1 MIQKG
6 GMLMKNKILDILGIL
21 FGNFLLAVS
30 VAYFVLPFDILSGG
44 VAGIS
49 IITKGLWGWSPTVT
63 IDVLV
68 IGLFIV
74 GAIVLGKE
82 FALKTALS
90 SLVYPF
96 FLEFLV
102 RLPVKLEID
111 ALMAVVFG
119 GLIAGLG
126 VGIAFRH
133 DASTGGTDIV
143 SLIANK
149 YLGVQV
155 STAVMVTDG
164 IITLRGLIAYGMQDV
179 LMGIIYIYASGVAIN
194 KVMVPK
200 TNEAVALYIIT
211 DKKKDICEY
220 IHNVISRGTTLLH
233 GKGGFT
239 EQDKDIILTVVS
251 KNQYMHLS
259 NYIDQVDPYAFV
271 IVSDAKE
278 IKGEGFTYEYRV

>member
-68 IGLFIV
+68 IGLFII

-119 GLIAGLG
+119 GMIAGLG

-220 IHNVISRGTTLLH
+220 IHNVLSRGTTLLH

>member
-1 MIQKG
+1 
-6 GMLMKNKILDILGIL
+6 MKNKILDILGIL

-68 IGLFIV
+68 IGLFII

-126 VGIAFRH
+126 VGIAF
-133 DASTGGTDIV
+133 DLKPAAAGQ
-143 SLIANK
+143 
-149 YLGVQV
+149 QV
-155 STAVMVTDG
+155 VLRDHSRPLRVKGPAAQYPVAVFKSIF
-164 IITLRGLIAYGMQDV
+164 II
-179 LMGIIYIYASGVAIN
+179 
-194 KVMVPK
+194 
-200 TNEAVALYIIT
+200 
-211 DKKKDICEY
+211 
-220 IHNVISRGTTLLH
+220 
-233 GKGGFT
+233 
-239 EQDKDIILTVVS
+239 
-251 KNQYMHLS
+251 
-259 NYIDQVDPYAFV
+259 
-271 IVSDAKE
+271 
-278 IKGEGFTYEYRV
+278 

>member
-1 MIQKG
+1 
-6 GMLMKNKILDILGIL
+6 MKNKILDILGIL

-68 IGLFIV
+68 IGLFII

-133 DASTGGTDIV
+133 DASTGGTDII

-211 DKKKDICEY
+211 DKKNDICEY
-220 IHNVISRGTTLLH
+220 IHNVIFRGTTLLH

>member
-200 TNEAVALYIIT
+200 INEAVALYIIT

-259 NYIDQVDPYAFV
+259 NYIDQVDPYVFV
-271 IVSDAKE
+271 IVSEAKE

>member
-1 MIQKG
+1 
-6 GMLMKNKILDILGIL
+6 MKNKILDILGIL

-68 IGLFIV
+68 IGLFII

-200 TNEAVALYIIT
+200 INEAVALYIIT

>member
-1 MIQKG
+1 
-6 GMLMKNKILDILGIL
+6 MKNKILDILGIL

-133 DASTGGTDIV
+133 DASTGGTDII

>member
-49 IITKGLWGWSPTVT
+49 IITKGLWGWSPTIT

-220 IHNVISRGTTLLH
+220 IHNVLSRGTTLLH

>member
-1 MIQKG
+1 MIHDG
-6 GMLMKNKILDILGIL
+6 GVLMKNKILDIAGIL

-49 IITKGLWGWSPTVT
+49 IITKGIWGWSPTVT

-90 SLVYPF
+90 SIVYPI

-102 RLPVKLEID
+102 RLPVVLEID
-111 ALMAVVFG
+111 ALMAVIFG

-133 DASTGGTDIV
+133 DASTGGTDII

-149 YLGVQV
+149 YLGVPV

-164 IITLRGLIAYGMQDV
+164 VITLRGLVTYGMQDV

-194 KVMVPK
+194 KIMVPK

-211 DKKKDICEY
+211 EKKQEICEY
-220 IHNVISRGTTLLH
+220 IHTILSRGTTLLH

-239 EQDKDIILTVVS
+239 DQDKNIILTVVS
-251 KNQYMHLS
+251 KNQYINLS
-259 NYIDQVDPYAFV
+259 NYIDKVDPYAFV

>member
-1 MIQKG
+1 
-6 GMLMKNKILDILGIL
+6 MKNKILDILGIL

-68 IGLFIV
+68 IGLFII

-119 GLIAGLG
+119 GMIAGLG

-220 IHNVISRGTTLLH
+220 IHNVLSRGTTLLH

>member
-68 IGLFIV
+68 IGLFII

>member
-1 MIQKG
+1 
-6 GMLMKNKILDILGIL
+6 MKNKILDILGIL

-68 IGLFIV
+68 IGLFII

-133 DASTGGTDIV
+133 DASTGGTDII

-220 IHNVISRGTTLLH
+220 IHNVLSRGTTLLH

>member
-220 IHNVISRGTTLLH
+220 IHNVLSRGTTLLH

>member
-1 MIQKG
+1 
-6 GMLMKNKILDILGIL
+6 MKNKILDILGIL

-220 IHNVISRGTTLLH
+220 IHNVLSRGTTLLH

>member
-1 MIQKG
+1 
-6 GMLMKNKILDILGIL
+6 MKNKILDILGIL

-68 IGLFIV
+68 IGLFII

-133 DASTGGTDIV
+133 DASTGGTDII

-200 TNEAVALYIIT
+200 INEAVALYIIT

-220 IHNVISRGTTLLH
+220 IHNVLSRGTTLLH

>member
-68 IGLFIV
+68 IGLFII

-220 IHNVISRGTTLLH
+220 IHNVLSRGTTLLH

>member
-90 SLVYPF
+90 SLVYPV

-133 DASTGGTDIV
+133 DASTGGTDII

-259 NYIDQVDPYAFV
+259 NYIDQVDPYAFI

>member
-1 MIQKG
+1 
-6 GMLMKNKILDILGIL
+6 MKNKILDILGIL

-68 IGLFIV
+68 IGLFII

-133 DASTGGTDIV
+133 DASTGGTDII

-200 TNEAVALYIIT
+200 INEAVALYIIT

>member
-68 IGLFIV
+68 IGLFII

-200 TNEAVALYIIT
+200 INEAVALYIIT

-220 IHNVISRGTTLLH
+220 IHNVLSRGTTLLH

>member
-1 MIQKG
+1 
-6 GMLMKNKILDILGIL
+6 MKNKILDILGIL

-133 DASTGGTDIV
+133 DASTGGTDII

-220 IHNVISRGTTLLH
+220 IHNVLSRGTTLLH

>member
-1 MIQKG
+1 
-6 GMLMKNKILDILGIL
+6 MKNKILDILGIL

-68 IGLFIV
+68 IGLFII